1 MTPIEQSISVWLNAT
16 TLLVF
21 VGALTYLSL
30 LPYMTGDDE

>member
-1 MTPIEQSISVWLNAT
+1 MTPIEHSISVWLNVT

-21 VGALTYLSL
+21 VGALMYLSL

>member
-1 MTPIEQSISVWLNAT
+1 MTPIESHLSVWLNAT

-21 VGALTYLSL
+21 VGALMYLSL